1 MDDIVLMLKKNV
13 YFCKEK
19 PNRNIWTRLSCL
31 FWIMEKMSPILEF
44 LSRHK
49 YLLTTVVGFVV
60 VGFADANSIYRR
72 IVLQY
77 EIMDLKNEIE
87 IYNKI
92 YKNDARQL
100 HALERN
106 PKNIER
112 IARERYFMK
121 ADDEDIYVLSTDPR
135 SVTDEMPQGQKRNE
149 PAE

>member
-1 MDDIVLMLKKNV
+1 
-13 YFCKEK
+13 
-19 PNRNIWTRLSCL
+19 
-31 FWIMEKMSPILEF
+31 MEKMSPILEF

-92 YKNDARQL
+92 YKSDARQL

>member
-1 MDDIVLMLKKNV
+1 
-13 YFCKEK
+13 
-19 PNRNIWTRLSCL
+19 
-31 FWIMEKMSPILEF
+31 MEKMSQILEF

>member
-1 MDDIVLMLKKNV
+1 
-13 YFCKEK
+13 
-19 PNRNIWTRLSCL
+19 
-31 FWIMEKMSPILEF
+31 MSPILEF

-106 PKNIER
+106 PNSKRTVFYESR
-112 IARERYFMK
+112 RRGY
-121 ADDEDIYVLSTDPR
+121 LCTQHR
-135 SVTDEMPQGQKRNE
+135 SP
-149 PAE
+149 

>member
-1 MDDIVLMLKKNV
+1 
-13 YFCKEK
+13 
-19 PNRNIWTRLSCL
+19 
-31 FWIMEKMSPILEF
+31 MEKVSPILDF

-49 YLLTTVVGFVV
+49 YLLTTIVGIIVVGFV
-60 VGFADANSIYRR
+60 DANSIYRR

-77 EIMDLKNEIE
+77 EIMDLKSEIE

-92 YKNDARQL
+92 YKNDSRQL
-100 HALERN
+100 HSLERN

-135 SVTDEMPQGQKRNE
+135 SVSDEMPQGQKNNE
-149 PAE
+149 QSE

>member
-44 LSRHK
+44 HSRHK